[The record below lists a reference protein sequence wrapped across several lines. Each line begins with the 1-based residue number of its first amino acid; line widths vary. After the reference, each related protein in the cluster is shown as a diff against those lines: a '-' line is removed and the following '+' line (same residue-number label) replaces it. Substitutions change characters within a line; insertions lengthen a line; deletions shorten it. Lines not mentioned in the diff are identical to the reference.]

1 MATGDE
7 RLAHLRAMTRSYRGD
22 RYFLPVLPPMKQ
34 ELHPLMAWWA
44 VLYAL
49 SMLFRYQPAKW
60 KLLINVDGSQY
71 AVPIEQLLERAIN
84 HLPVLIADAITEV
97 ST

>member
-60 KLLINVDGSQY
+60 NRSSTST
-71 AVPIEQLLERAIN
+71 A
-84 HLPVLIADAITEV
+84 V
-97 ST
+97 STRSRSSSFWNARSTTFRS